1 VSSISPKEAVYLF
14 TGNAVSQGFWLSE
27 FERKVKNQTQIGEFK
42 NQVVKAAY
50 VLIGAEDFAQAMVL
64 FNLPVNDQG
73 YIDSGWYLPLRRLG
87 DGGGHGPN
95 MGDGRIR
102 LTCTSQCSISWHK
115 DSMWEPVTSDFMAIR
130 KAIRD
135 NLMGKAPAAANIV
148 DSPLQVNSQAN
159 SQANSKPGLQNKS
172 VGIGIASALSKRHED
187 PDVEVLKQALKAETQ
202 AYRSQLLQ
210 LKNEIERQKE
220 LTVKAQRRLDAH
232 EVSSELAELKR
243 VHEEELGT
251 LQQALA
257 EEKRSNQQLKDQL
270 EQVTATSL

>member
-1 VSSISPKEAVYLF
+1 MSSISPKEAVYLF
-14 TGNAVSQGFWLSE
+14 AGNAVSQGFWFSE
-27 FERKVKNQTQIGEFK
+27 FERKVKNQSQIGEFK
-42 NQVVKAAY
+42 SQVVKAAY
-50 VLIGAEDFAQAMVL
+50 VLIGAEGFAQAMVL

-73 YIDSGWYLPLRRLG
+73 YIDSGWFLPLRRLAG
-87 DGGGHGPN
+87 GGGHGPN

-135 NLMGKAPAAANIV
+135 NLMGKAPAANANAV
-148 DSPLQVNSQAN
+148 DSDYPGNSLAN
-159 SQANSKPGLQNKS
+159 SRASLQNKS
-172 VGIGIASALSKRHED
+172 AGIGIASALSKRHED
-187 PDVEVLKQALKAETQ
+187 PDVEALKQALKTETQ

-210 LKNEIERQKE
+210 LQKEIERQKE

-243 VHEEELGT
+243 VHDGEVGT

-257 EEKRSNQQLKDQL
+257 DEKKLNQELRDQL
-270 EQVTATSL
+270 NQNAVTSL